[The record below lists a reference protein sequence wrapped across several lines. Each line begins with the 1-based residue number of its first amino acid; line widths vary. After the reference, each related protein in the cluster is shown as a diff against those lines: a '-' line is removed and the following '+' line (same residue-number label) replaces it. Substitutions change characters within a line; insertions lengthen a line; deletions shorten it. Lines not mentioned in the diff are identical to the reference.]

1 MLKKLE
7 NCEDFKLE
15 EPCIHTNCSRCNASL
30 AVYSEGKAFDANNEE
45 MWDLLKRSEYDV
57 LIKGLRKGYRAL
69 SHRQKAGAGITSEK
83 KYIADQMKKEMEGF
97 NFVACPKCKHV
108 VLFYLASKT

>member
-69 SHRQKAGAGITSEK
+69 SHRQKAEAGITSEK
-83 KYIADQMKKEMEGF
+83 KYLADQLKTEMEGF